1 MFTDSLNLPASLP
14 EWRRSGRFFLI
25 ALGLHGMALAYPL
38 HQALHREAEAL
49 PVMQV
54 QLGSAKSVPT
64 PLPLSAAPPP
74 QKQTARPQ
82 ATPRKTVMQ
91 VAKSPTQTAT
101 PPLVPSP
108 VPVENTL
115 PTAAVT
121 TTAPLA
127 SAPIKAAPTAGNAPL
142 SPVRFD
148 VAYLQNPAP
157 AYPAISRRLGEE
169 GRVLLRVKVSAEG
182 APLAVNLEKSSNFAR
197 LDDSAIQVVNRWRFV
212 PAKRGDEAIEA
223 SVIVPIVF
231 RLEG

>member
-1 MFTDSLNLPASLP
+1 MSTDCLTSPNTLP

-25 ALGLHGMALAYPL
+25 AIGLHGAALAYPL
-38 HQALHREAEAL
+38 QRALHREATPL

-54 QLGSAKSVPT
+54 QLGSAHSEPT
-64 PLPLSAAPPP
+64 PLPVAPPP
-74 QKQTARPQ
+74 PPKAVAAKAQPVIKKDIRRVIQ
-82 ATPRKTVMQ
+82 APVSTPTPTPAPLPALVETTVAP
-91 VAKSPTQTAT
+91 VAVAST
-101 PPLVPSP
+101 
-108 VPVENTL
+108 
-115 PTAAVT
+115 TAAPVSAKAQPVT
-121 TTAPLA
+121 Q
-127 SAPIKAAPTAGNAPL
+127 SAPL

-157 AYPAISRRLGEE
+157 VYPAMSRRLGEE

-197 LDDSAIQVVNRWRFV
+197 LDDSAIQVVNRWRFI

>member
-1 MFTDSLNLPASLP
+1 MTPDALNLPKSLP

-25 ALGLHGMALAYPL
+25 ALSLHGMALAYPL
-38 HQALHREAEAL
+38 HQAQHREAAAL

-54 QLGSAKSVPT
+54 QLSSLKSTPM
-64 PLPLSAAPPP
+64 PLPLAATPVPPRP
-74 QKQTARPQ
+74 TAKPQ
-82 ATPRKTVMQ
+82 ASPRKAVMQ
-91 VAKSPTQTAT
+91 VAKSPTQAAT
-101 PPLVPSP
+101 PLPSPSP
-108 VPVENTL
+108 VPVENVA
-115 PTAAVT
+115 PTAPASAA
-121 TTAPLA
+121 APLA
-127 SAPIKAAPTAGNAPL
+127 SAPAKTAPASIPL

-182 APLAVNLEKSSNFAR
+182 APLAVNLEKSSNFTR